1 MVIIVFRTEAS
12 QEFLFPNTMGSDHQI
27 YIDKSLFQTGYSF
40 FIDFENDRGRWR
52 AVSRKGVYGLVHK
65 KASVDS
71 VELSDSRLFSVRTN
85 DGSVLQVFAFDRRIS
100 CRVCRKFNLVGVN
113 RLTIGKNPDNMITY
127 DFRNLVSGL
136 HCVLER
142 SGNGYIIRDNSSNGV
157 FVNNKRVNQSRRLAF
172 GDTVTVF
179 GLKIVFL
186 NEIIAVDAR
195 IGELWISPKLMEVHR
210 QPSQEPISHQQSAT
224 LFFNRSP
231 RRFYKINN
239 ETVVIEPPNNLNI
252 TKKRSVLLTIGPS
265 FTMAIPMLL
274 GFSLMIISSMS
285 SGYRTGVF
293 MYTGLVTAVGS
304 AIFGSLWAVL
314 NLKETKQ
321 REYEDET
328 RRFNAYSNY
337 LMKMSRFIEQKY
349 DENRQTLLM
358 MYPPA
363 EECCAMTDHSAELWN
378 RNDTHEDALFFRL
391 GLGDID
397 FQMPIQKPEEK
408 FSIEIDAM
416 KEKPSILYESF
427 KTLKGVPVGIDC
439 SKTKL
444 YGIVSGSRYHA
455 HNIVNLIIAQIA
467 ATTSYTDAKIVF
479 CYNAKSPRDLQRWDY
494 VKWLP
499 HTWSESRTMRYYA
512 TDRQEVSEV
521 IFELSNIVRQ
531 RAEDMEQSHKK
542 LRIHPHY
549 YLFLL
554 DPKLLEGELISKYVF
569 DKENDY
575 GLTTFLV
582 AEHYSKLPNG
592 CEDIIECDQDFCGV
606 YNTVDP
612 VQKPL
617 PIAFDTVDP
626 ASLNSFAK
634 RLSGISVHETEEEV
648 GLVSTLTFFEMQNI
662 KTLEELDV
670 AQKWRRNK
678 TYNTMRALIGKK
690 SGGADCYLDIHE
702 KHHGPHGLI
711 AGTTGSGKSE
721 FICTFLLSLAID
733 YSPDDIA
740 FFIIDFKGG
749 GMGNSFLDLP
759 HIAGQISNLSGNQIK
774 RAMISVKSE
783 NIRRQKLF
791 SDYGVNNIGSY
802 TQLYKSGKAPQPMP
816 HLLIVI
822 DEFAELKKEEP
833 EFMKELISVAQVG
846 RSLGVHLILATQ
858 KPAGTVDDNIWSN
871 SKFRIC
877 LRVQDRQ
884 DSNDMLHK
892 PDAAFITQ
900 AGRGYL
906 QIGNDELYELF
917 QSGWSG
923 AVYKKE
929 TDGAEHIAT
938 MITHTGHT
946 AIVGSHTLMK
956 QKQEERHAWYR
967 FLLVTCR
974 ETLTQSEGEFAADEK
989 AVCKRIMD
997 RSRAAGYHL
1006 GDSEADYTA
1015 VARFIRLM
1023 PRHITNDDD
1032 AVRLIMSAAAEKNI
1046 PLPELKEKTQLEA
1059 VVEYIN
1065 RTAAQEGY
1073 TYRTNLWMPPL
1084 SSAVYLE
1091 ELVDLRRYY
1100 SDGVW
1105 LKKDD
1110 LSLNAE
1116 IGLYDDPWNQNQ
1128 LPFTNDFLR
1137 GGHLAVCGTVVSG
1150 KSTLLQTLLFS
1161 LSVKYSPQDVNY
1173 YILDYSGGMLAVF
1186 SEYPHCG
1193 GVIRDVEADKTR
1205 KFFHLVSQKIA
1216 ERKQLLDGGSFQQY
1230 RKSKKGSMPAV
1241 FVVIDNFASF
1251 KEKTQNAFEDI
1262 LVQLSR
1268 EGESYGIYLVLS
1280 AAGFGMTEIQN
1291 RIGDNIRT
1299 VISLEMSDKFKYMDV
1314 LRTTR
1319 LEIQPE
1325 PGVKGRGLAYI
1336 ENSLME
1342 FQTALACRAADD
1354 YQRITKLESIGA
1366 RMRAAWDGE
1375 LPQLIPVIPESP
1387 TYDLI
1392 AALPAY
1398 CTAAA
1403 NEALMPFA
1411 YRDSDAG
1418 VYSVELSH
1426 TFCYCITGKRRTGKT
1441 NVMKLLMA
1449 ALKNR
1454 SCTAA
1459 VIESNT
1465 RELKPLCEE
1474 LGMEYLSD
1482 SESVTDFFRRITP
1495 MFVERNQ
1502 RKREL
1507 TEEGASD
1514 ARIFEE
1520 MRGYEP
1526 IFVFIADFISFVQSL
1541 NRKDPDNPQVN
1552 NKPFFENIFEKG
1564 SLHHVYFFGCI
1575 NTDDTVN
1582 VAGDRIYNLFTSYK
1596 TGVHLGGNLSAQR
1609 VFNFQNIHY
1618 TQMSKTMKKGV
1629 GLVPMPDDDSSA
1641 EKIIIPVYGEN
1652 L

>member
-1 MVIIVFRTEAS
+1 MVIIAFRTDAS
-12 QEFLFPNTMGSDHQI
+12 QEFLFPNSIGSDYQV
-27 YIDKSLFQTGYSF
+27 YIDKSLFRMGYSF
-40 FIDFENDRGRWR
+40 FINFENNRGQWR
-52 AVSRKGVYGLVHK
+52 AVSQKGVYELAYNK
-65 KASVDS
+65 KTVGTVS
-71 VELSDSRLFSVRTN
+71 LSESRLFSVRTN
-85 DGSVLQVFAFDRRIS
+85 DGSLLQIFAFDKRVSFRMFRKYSLFGTDRIT
-100 CRVCRKFNLVGVN
+100 V
-113 RLTIGKNPDNMITY
+113 GKNSDNAIIY
-127 DFRNLVSGL
+127 DFENLVSGL
-136 HCVLER
+136 HCAIEQIAGGHVV
-142 SGNGYIIRDNSSNGV
+142 RDYSVNGV
-157 FVNNKRVNQSRRLAF
+157 FVNNVRVKQCHRLAF
-172 GDTVTVF
+172 GDTITVF
-179 GLKIVFL
+179 GLKMVYL
-186 NEIIAVDAR
+186 NEMIAVDSR
-195 IGELWISPKLMEVHR
+195 IGELTVSSSLKEVRPSPARDNASHR
-210 QPSQEPISHQQSAT
+210 QSAT

-239 ETVVIEPPNNLNI
+239 EPVVIEPPNNLNVS
-252 TKKRSVLLTIGPS
+252 KKRSLLLTIGPS

-304 AIFGSLWAVL
+304 AIFGSLWAIL
-314 NLKETKQ
+314 NLRETKQ

-337 LMKMSRFIEQKY
+337 LMKMSREIEEKY
-349 DENRQTLLM
+349 DENRRTLLL

-439 SKTKL
+439 SKTSL
-444 YGIVSGSRYHA
+444 YGIVGGTKYYA
-455 HNIVNLIIAQIA
+455 NNIVNLIIAQIA

-479 CYNAKSPRDLQRWDY
+479 CYNALSPRDLKRWDY

-499 HTWSESRTMRYYA
+499 HTWSENRTMRYYA
-512 TDRQEVSEV
+512 TDKQEISEV
-521 IFELSNIVRQ
+521 FFELSNIMRQ
-531 RAEDMEQSHKK
+531 RAEDMGQSRRRMHI
-542 LRIHPHY
+542 RPHY
-549 YLFLL
+549 YLFLS
-554 DPKLLEGELISKYVF
+554 DPKLIEGELIAKYVF
-569 DKENDY
+569 DKDNDY
-575 GLTTFLV
+575 GMTTFLL
-582 AEHYSKLPNG
+582 ADHYSKLPNG
-592 CEDIIECDQDFCGV
+592 CEDIIECDNEFCGV
-606 YNTVDP
+606 YNTVDSI
-612 VQKPL
+612 QKPL
-617 PIAFDTVDP
+617 PIAFDTVELS
-626 ASLNSFAK
+626 SLNSFAK
-634 RLSGISVHETEEEV
+634 RLSGISVRETEEEV
-648 GLVSTLTFFEMQNI
+648 GLVSSLTFFEMQNI
-662 KTLEELDV
+662 KTLEELEI
-670 AQKWRRNK
+670 AQKWRKNK
-678 TYNTMRALIGKK
+678 TYNTMRALIGRK

-721 FICTFLLSLAID
+721 FICTYLLSLAIN

-929 TDGAEHIAT
+929 TNSVERIAT

-956 QKQEERHAWYR
+956 QKQEEKQAWFR
-967 FLLVTCR
+967 FLLRTSR
-974 ETLTQSEGEFAADEK
+974 EELARAEGDAFTDEK
-989 AVCKRIMD
+989 TICRRIIE
-997 RSRAAGYHL
+997 RSRAAGYHI

-1015 VARFIRLM
+1015 ISRFIRLT
-1023 PRHITNDDD
+1023 PQHITDEDA
-1032 AVRLIMSAAAEKNI
+1032 AVRLIIAAAAEKNI
-1046 PLPELKEKTQLEA
+1046 LLPELKEKTQLEA

-1065 RTAAQEGY
+1065 RTAAEEGY

-1084 SSAVYLE
+1084 SCAIYLE
-1091 ELVDLRRYY
+1091 ELVDLKRYY
-1100 SDGVW
+1100 SDGAW
-1105 LKKDD
+1105 TKKEE
-1110 LSLNAE
+1110 LSLNAV

-1128 LPFTNDFLR
+1128 LVFANDFLK

-1161 LSVKYSPQDVNY
+1161 LSVKYSPQDLSY
-1173 YILDYSGGMLAVF
+1173 YILDFSGGMLSVF
-1186 SEYPHCG
+1186 SGYPHCG
-1193 GVIRDVEADKTR
+1193 GVIRDNEPDKTQ
-1205 KFFHLVSQKIA
+1205 KFFHLMAQKIA

-1251 KEKTQNAFEDI
+1251 KEKTENKYEDI

-1280 AAGFGMTEIQN
+1280 SAGFGMAEIQN

-1319 LEIQPE
+1319 LELQPE
-1325 PGVKGRGLAYI
+1325 PGIKGRGLAYI

-1342 FQTALACRAADD
+1342 FQTALACKAADD
-1354 YQRITKLESIGA
+1354 YQRITMLETIGS

-1375 LPQLIPVIPESP
+1375 LPPPIPVIPESP

-1392 AALPAY
+1392 ADLPAY
-1398 CTAAA
+1398 RAAA
-1403 NEALMPFA
+1403 ADGALLPFA

-1418 VYSVELSH
+1418 IYSVALSR

-1459 VIESNT
+1459 VIETNT
-1465 RELKPLCEE
+1465 RELKPLSEE

-1482 SESVTDFFRRITP
+1482 NESLTAFFRRITP
-1495 MFVERNQ
+1495 TFIERNQ

-1514 ARIFEE
+1514 ARVFEKI
-1520 MRGYEP
+1520 RAYEP
-1526 IFVFIADFISFVQSL
+1526 IFVFIADFISFVQNL
-1541 NRKDPDNPQVN
+1541 NKKDPDNPQLN

-1564 SLHHVYFFGCI
+1564 YLHNVYFFGCI
-1575 NTDDTVN
+1575 NTDDAVN
-1582 VAGDRIYNLFTSYK
+1582 VAGDKVYNLFTSYK

-1609 VFNFQNIHY
+1609 IFNFQNIHY
-1618 TQMSKTMKKGV
+1618 SMMSKTMKKGV
-1629 GLVPMPDDDSSA
+1629 GLVPEPDDDSSV
-1641 EKIIIPVYGEN
+1641 ERIIIPLYGES